1 MHLATVHLLAG
12 AGKSGFWKLLGFQD
26 IILSKIRRS
35 QEVLKKQHSEIH
47 IVQRLGPGGRR
58 GTPLVMKIWAGIL
71 LTSLPMLT
79 QRCCHKSG
87 GLTSGVAPGFRESG
101 IAAEIQG

>member
-12 AGKSGFWKLLGFQD
+12 TGKSGFWKLLGFQD
-26 IILSKIRRS
+26 IILSKIRS
-35 QEVLKKQHSEIH
+35 QDVLKKQHSEIDT
-47 IVQRLGPGGRR
+47 VQCLGPGGRR

-79 QRCCHKSG
+79 RCCCHKSG
-87 GLTSGVAPGFRESG
+87 GVTSGAAPGFRESG
-101 IAAEIQG
+101 TAAEIQG